1 MLKIHG
7 ADDLKHRI
15 FNVQANI
22 FIFSIQADV
31 EIVIQIKIKYL
42 PVIVIEVS
50 LAANN
55 ILLVIGFSKVN
66 SPLALSNLLHI

>member
-22 FIFSIQADV
+22 FIFSIQADA